1 MESLINETLN
11 KNDFEIIKLIGN
23 GSYSKVYLGTE
34 KQTKKQYAIKVQQKH
49 LLMLQD
55 QVQHVLYEYNIL
67 RLISGINNNNNN
79 TSNNPLNGINAS
91 NINTNT
97 NKSQIRNDSFSL
109 IHNFFQDSK
118 FIYFVLDYVPGGEL
132 FTLMRKEV
140 KFSANNAR
148 FYITQIID
156 ALDTLHKNKIIYR
169 DLKPENLLIDS
180 DGYLKIVD
188 FGVAKQIENKTKTL
202 AGTPTY
208 MAPEIVKEEYYSF
221 EVDWWSLGILT
232 YEMTV
237 GLDPWDENDPMKI
250 YEKIKKGLILF
261 PKNMDKKLKNFI
273 QHLLIGDPSKRMGTF
288 LNSSD
293 KKEEKE
299 NNNSMNKNNAN
310 GNKKEIKKINIYDHI
325 YVKNYPWKELR
336 NKELIPSYTPK
347 KKKKDDASNF
357 NEYQDEDDDIEIDDV
372 SEDKDPFLSWNW

>member
-11 KNDFEIIKLIGN
+11 KNDFEIVKIIGN
-23 GSYSKVYLGTE
+23 GSYGKVFLGIK
-34 KQTKKQYAIKVQQKH
+34 KQTDKPYAIKIQQKH
-49 LLMLQD
+49 LLILQN
-55 QVQHVLYEYNIL
+55 QVEHSLYEFNIL
-67 RLISGINNNNNN
+67 KLISGIVKNKN
-79 TSNNPLNGINAS
+79 SNLPS
-91 NINTNT
+91 
-97 NKSQIRNDSFSL
+97 IRNDSFSL

-118 FIYFVLDYVPGGEL
+118 FIYYILDYIPGGEL
-132 FTLMRKEV
+132 FTLMRKEI
-140 KFSANNAR
+140 KFSAENAK

-169 DLKPENLLIDS
+169 DLKPENLLLDS
-180 DGYLKIVD
+180 EGYLKFVD

-208 MAPEIVKEEYYSF
+208 MAPEIVKQEYYSF

-288 LNSSD
+288 SRAEL
-293 KKEEKE
+293 KKIEKE
-299 NNNSMNKNNAN
+299 NENIINKSNINYS
-310 GNKKEIKKINIYDHI
+310 KKEIKKINIYDHI
-325 YVKNYPWKELR
+325 YIKNYPWKELR
-336 NKELIPSYTPK
+336 NKEIIPFYKPK
-347 KKKKDDASNF
+347 VKKKDDASNF
-357 NEYQDEDDDIEIDDV
+357 NEYPDDDEEIEIEDV
-372 SEDKDPFLSWNW
+372 SGDKDPFLCWEW